1 MSEDIESRRARVAAA
16 LEKQIEKCGRLA
28 GTILDK
34 ASDEYVD
41 YYNLPIAVALLRIS
55 GQLGTAIARRKRRR
69 NKAAGKNS
77 KTAVQF
83 RNKIACLTNA
93 ALRSETK
100 NDSSMA
106 DTLP

>member
-55 GQLGTAIARRKRRR
+55 GQLGTAIARLEKEEEQSG
-69 NKAAGKNS
+69 GKKLENRGS
-77 KTAVQF
+77 IPK
-83 RNKIACLTNA
+83 
-93 ALRSETK
+93 
-100 NDSSMA
+100 
-106 DTLP
+106 

>member
-55 GQLGTAIARRKRRR
+55 GQLGTAIARLEKEEEQSG
-69 NKAAGKNS
+69 GKKLENCGS
-77 KTAVQF
+77 IPK
-83 RNKIACLTNA
+83 
-93 ALRSETK
+93 
-100 NDSSMA
+100 
-106 DTLP
+106 